1 MLEKDFKDMDN
12 DFMTAFS
19 RFKLNRS
26 AKNKARLRILAESG
40 QFNAA
45 LVCFMENIHFKR
57 AKFKQNFDVIY
68 GESELFQKIIE
79 TYEDFDIDRRTI
91 KRDEKNLDSL
101 LKTLI
106 SKYNMKVK
114 PQVVDDYGEI
124 RSVDEDI
131 VFSGFL
137 TNEHEEGRGKVYGDL
152 CEMRKIYNL
161 SLFMQGRVDVMM
173 MLKSELEKGRV
184 QYAGL
189 LDYITKSND
198 YVVLPLEVQKKV
210 TTTIVNNYT
219 KDRANPSYAFA
230 FANMVDMYGQTKVD
244 YGVDEQLRNKRLI
257 DEKDKIFN
265 LLAGRPFITLPN
277 DKVKNP
283 FENTRKVI

>member
-1 MLEKDFKDMDN
+1 MLEKDFKDIDN
-12 DFMTAFS
+12 DFMTVFS

-26 AKNKARLRILAESG
+26 AKNKARLRLLAESG

-45 LVCFMENIHFKR
+45 LVCFMENIHFKVP
-57 AKFKQNFDVIY
+57 KYKQNNEAIY

-79 TYEDFDIDRRTI
+79 TYEEYNFDRKTI
-91 KRDEKNLDSL
+91 KRDEKNLDHL

-106 SKYNMKVK
+106 SKYDMKVK
-114 PQVVDDYGEI
+114 PQVVDDYGDI

-137 TNEHEEGRGKVYGDL
+137 TNEREGGRGNVYGDL
-152 CEMRKIYNL
+152 CEMRRIYNL
-161 SLFMQGRVDVMM
+161 SMFMQGRVDTMV
-173 MLKSELEKGRV
+173 MLKKELEKGHV

-198 YVVLPLEVQKKV
+198 YVVLPLDVQKRV
-210 TTTIVNNYT
+210 TTTIVDNYS
-219 KDRANPSYAFA
+219 KNRSNPVYAFA

-244 YGVDEQLRNKRLI
+244 YGVDKQLRDKKLI
-257 DEKDKIFN
+257 EEKDKIFH
-265 LLAGRPFITLPN
+265 LLAERAFITLPN

-283 FENTRKVI
+283 FETSKKVL

>member
-26 AKNKARLRILAESG
+26 AKNKARLRILAENG

-219 KDRANPSYAFA
+219 KDRSNPSYAFA